1 MRINLAYV
9 VEISSMPLLYSL
21 LLADTA
27 REA

>member
-9 VEISSMPLLYSL
+9 AETSSIPLLYSL